1 MRTKV
6 NVNLGISGDLM
17 NAEMELEK
25 VRTAIELGAEGI
37 MDLSN
42 HGKTHDFRKQLIDVS
57 PAMIGTVPMY
67 DAIGYLEKPLIG
79 IMAQGL
85 LPDVVRAHAEDGV
98 DYVTIHAGMNRRTID
113 NFKETGRLM
122 NIVSRGGSLIFA
134 WMEATGNE
142 NPFYEY
148 YDEVLEILHEHDV
161 TISIGDAMR
170 PGCNYDATD
179 AGQISEL
186 IEIGKHQKRA
196 PGMQAFRLW
205 LRVLAIWHWTRFLPI

>member
-1 MRTKV
+1 M
-6 NVNLGISGDLM
+6 
-17 NAEMELEK
+17 
-25 VRTAIELGAEGI
+25 
-37 MDLSN
+37 
-42 HGKTHDFRKQLIDVS
+42 
-57 PAMIGTVPMY
+57 
-67 DAIGYLEKPLIG
+67 
-79 IMAQGL
+79 
-85 LPDVVRAHAEDGV
+85 DVVRAHAEDGV
-98 DYVTIHAGMNRRTID
+98 DFVTIHAGMNRRTIE

-170 PGCNYDATD
+170 PGCDYDATD

-186 IEIGKHQKRA
+186 IEIGKLTKRA
-196 PGMQAFRLW
+196 WDRRRSGYG
-205 LRVLAIWHWTRFLPI
+205 